1 MPWRPCHGRIQLPM
15 TPIIETSLE
24 ATEAEAEALLDI
36 IAAANEASGIHSQLS
51 EELILRLR
59 DPDTGAMIGGLYGEL
74 YYGWLHIRYLAVPPE
89 LRGQGLGSRLLGM
102 AEAHARERACIGLW
116 LDTFSFQ
123 AAEFYRRHGFAGFG
137 EIEGYP
143 PGHRR
148 CFFQKRLAAA
158 LP

>member
-1 MPWRPCHGRIQLPM
+1 M

-36 IAAANEASGIHSQLS
+36 IVEANEAAGIPSQES
-51 EELILRLR
+51 EELIIRLKH
-59 DPDTGAMIGGLYGEL
+59 PGTGAMIGGLYGEL
-74 YYGWLHIRYLAVPPE
+74 YYGWLHVRYLAVPPG

-102 AEAHARERACIGLW
+102 AEAHARERGCAGLW

-123 AAEFYRRHGFAGFG
+123 APAFYRRHGFLQFG
-137 EIEGYP
+137 EIGGYP

-148 CFFQKRLAAA
+148 CFFEKRL
-158 LP
+158 